1 MEPVTST
8 TTAPLLIAG
17 LSLVEV
23 LYVVF
28 SATLVVSG
36 LVMVGMAVQ
45 AYIETERRAMVH
57 LSIGFTL
64 IVAAASMT
72 TISAFLTDFQNPESL
87 LTVNYF
93 VTTMGFAFVIM
104 SLVVD

>member
-1 MEPVTST
+1 MDSVHTLMFEPLVV
-8 TTAPLLIAG
+8 AG
-17 LSLVEV
+17 LSWIEI
-23 LYVVF
+23 LYAVF
-28 SATLVVSG
+28 SVTLVVSG

-45 AYIETERRAMVH
+45 AYIETERQAMIY
-57 LSIGFTL
+57 LSMGFTL

-93 VTTMGFAFVIM
+93 VTTLGFAFVIL
-104 SLVVD
+104 SLVAE